1 MGSLSVKVFSLED
14 ALASGDGAARDMTW
28 PSIGSQASLGGAGSS
43 VMPSVQVAQVRPSF
57 AGGRIGSVSEALP
70 APNEP
75 PPSAASAL
83 AMRARAAAAAARL
96 AAVDAA
102 EQAALEEE
110 EEELV
115 NLERQIQASR
125 RGKSLLQ
132 FEGTFEEA
140 AAPITSL
147 INVAA
152 GGVGAPVGWIKAAAG
167 AAKDGV
173 SAALD
178 ASFHAN
184 DDPHVSRVADDPL
197 PHY

>member
-1 MGSLSVKVFSLED
+1 M
-14 ALASGDGAARDMTW
+14 SGQPR
-28 PSIGSQASLGGAGSS
+28 AG
-43 VMPSVQVAQVRPSF
+43 VD
-57 AGGRIGSVSEALP
+57 GGRANTTNGPTSTAVEAS
-70 APNEP
+70 
-75 PPSAASAL
+75 PSAASAL
-83 AMRARAAAAAARL
+83 AIRARQAAAAARL
-96 AAVDAA
+96 AAEDAA

-132 FEGTFEEA
+132 FEAGD
-140 AAPITSL
+140 APITSL

-173 SAALD
+173 GAAKDGLSAALD
-178 ASFHAN
+178 ASWPPTE
-184 DDPHVSRVADDPL
+184 DSVSRVAVDPL